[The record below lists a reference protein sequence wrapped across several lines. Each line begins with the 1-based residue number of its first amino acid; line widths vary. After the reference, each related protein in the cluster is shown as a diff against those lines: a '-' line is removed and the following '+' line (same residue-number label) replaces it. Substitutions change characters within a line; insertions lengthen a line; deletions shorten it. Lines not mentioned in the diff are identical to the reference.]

1 MTKKLNSFESL
12 GNINF
17 KNLRKDISPK
27 SSSII
32 KPDTQKKNQ
41 NLEAHFS
48 NKGRAGKVVTIIKG
62 FDGDPQSIKKF
73 AKSIKTHTGSG
84 GTVKNKEI
92 IIQGN
97 FRDKIIIFIESL
109 GYKVKRVGG

>member
-1 MTKKLNSFESL
+1 MSKTLNSLESL

-17 KNLRKDISPK
+17 KNLRKDTSTPPSVLK
-27 SSSII
+27 SDNPTKI
-32 KPDTQKKNQ
+32 Q

-62 FDGDPQSIKKF
+62 FDGDPKSIKKF
-73 AKSIKTHTGSG
+73 GKLIKTNIGTG
-84 GTVKNKEI
+84 GTIKNKEV

-97 FRDKIIIFIESL
+97 FRDKIINFLESL
-109 GYKVKRVGG
+109 GHNVKRVGG

>member
-48 NKGRAGKVVTIIKG
+48 NKGRAGKVITIIKG
-62 FDGDPQSIKKF
+62 FDGDPHSIKKF
-73 AKSIKTHTGSG
+73 AKVIKTHIGTGGSI
-84 GTVKNKEI
+84 KNKEV

-97 FRDKIIIFIESL
+97 FRDKIIVFLESL